1 MRFGE
6 PHWLWLLALLPLL
19 AVGLTLALR
28 RRGRALRAWCD
39 DGLLVRMVPDRAPR
53 VPWLRAG
60 LVVLAAAFLVLAAA
74 RPQVGSRVLA
84 VERKG
89 IDLMVALDLSES
101 MRAEDLRPDRLTRAK
116 QGVESLLDR
125 LRGDRVGLVGFAGDA
140 FVQCPL
146 TLDYAAARMFLR
158 LMTPEMIP
166 VPGTDLGAAIRSA
179 VKSFDPKER
188 KYKALVLVT
197 DGEDHGRDLEAA
209 VREAK
214 EQGVRVFAVGIG
226 SEKGEPIPQRSA
238 AGEVRDYKR
247 ARDGDVVMTRLDA
260 ATLRK
265 ICDDTGGR
273 YFDGNA
279 GGLALD
285 RLYGEISGM
294 EQKEQKGGIAVQ
306 YDDRYGYF
314 AAAAFLLLAVES
326 MLAERRRAGN
336 GRRRSRTARRER
348 AGLGLLVAL
357 FASSLLL
364 ASGAPAVGAATGDP
378 GGRAYR
384 KGDYA
389 AARDA
394 YAAYAREH
402 PDDPRGEYNLGT
414 ALNRAGEMPPAQES
428 FLRAVRSSD
437 PKLRAAALYNL
448 GNTRVKAGDLPGAA
462 EAYEMALR
470 QRPDDRDAKY
480 NLELVR
486 ALMQQQPPDSSGQK
500 QQQQKKKN
508 DGRQDQKNQEKQQ
521 NQQGKQDQQ
530 DQKDQKDQQSQE
542 DQKNQQN
549 QQQQQQDQQDKK
561 QDQQQQPDQQQAQE
575 GQQGA
580 DSTEAPSQADMQ
592 PLKITP
598 EQARRILDGLAQQE
612 MTLQQERLR
621 ARSRPLKVEKDW

>member
-19 AVGLTLALR
+19 VVGLTVALR
-28 RRGRALRAWCD
+28 RRERALRDWCD
-39 DGLLVRMVPDRAPR
+39 DGLLARMVPDRAPR

-116 QGVESLLDR
+116 QGVESLFDR

-158 LMTPEMIP
+158 LMSPEMIP
-166 VPGTDLGAAIRSA
+166 VPGTDLGAAIRAA

-188 KYKALVLVT
+188 KYKAMVLVT
-197 DGEDHGRDLEAA
+197 DGEDHGRNLDAA

-247 ARDGDVVMTRLDA
+247 SRDGEVVMTRLDPT
-260 ATLRK
+260 TLRK

-294 EQKEQKGGIAVQ
+294 DQKEQKGGIAMQ
-306 YDDRYGYF
+306 YEDRYGYF

-326 MLAERRRAGN
+326 MLAERRKAGN
-336 GRRRSRTARRER
+336 GRRRSRTVKPEQ
-348 AGLGLLVAL
+348 AGLGLLAL
-357 FASSLLL
+357 AFASSLLL
-364 ASGAPAVGAATGDP
+364 ASTALAAGSPGGDP

-402 PDDPRGEYNLGT
+402 PEDPRGEYNLGT

-428 FLRAVRSSD
+428 FLRAVRSPD

-470 QRPDDRDAKY
+470 SRPDDRDAKF

-486 ALMQQQPPDSSGQK
+486 ALMQQQPPDSSGK
-500 QQQQKKKN
+500 NQQQKK
-508 DGRQDQKNQEKQQ
+508 DGKQDQKNQDQKQD
-521 NQQGKQDQQ
+521 QQGKQDQKDPKDQQ
-530 DQKDQKDQQSQE
+530 DQKSQE
-542 DQKNQQN
+542 DKQDQQN
-549 QQQQQQDQQDKK
+549 QQQSQQPDQQKQDQQDQQQDQQ
-561 QDQQQQPDQQQAQE
+561 QQQAQD

-580 DSTEAPSQADMQ
+580 DSTDAPSPADMQ
-592 PLKITP
+592 PLKVTP

-612 MTLQQERLR
+612 MTLQEERLR

>member
-1 MRFGE
+1 
-6 PHWLWLLALLPLL
+6 LLPLL
-19 AVGLTLALR
+19 AVGLILALR
-28 RRGRALRAWCD
+28 RRDRALRAWCD
-39 DGLLVRMVPDRAPR
+39 EGLLVRMVPDRTPR
-53 VPWLRAG
+53 APWLRAG

-74 RPQVGSRVLA
+74 RPQVGSRVLS

-116 QGVESLLDR
+116 QGVESLFDR

-158 LMTPEMIP
+158 LMSPEMIP

-197 DGEDHGRDLEAA
+197 DGEDHGRDLDSA

-247 ARDGDVVMTRLDA
+247 SRDGEVVMTRLDA

-306 YDDRYGYF
+306 YEDRYGYF
-314 AAAAFLLLAVES
+314 AAATFLLLAVES

-336 GRRRSRTARRER
+336 GRQRSRAVRRDR
-348 AGLGLLVAL
+348 AGLGLLVVV

-364 ASGAPAVGAATGDP
+364 ARTAPAFGALAGDP
-378 GGRAYR
+378 GGRAYG

-414 ALNRAGEMPPAQES
+414 ALSRAGEMPPAEES
-428 FLRAVRSSD
+428 FLRAVRSSN

-448 GNTRVKAGDLPGAA
+448 GNTRVKTGDLPGAA

-470 QRPDDRDAKY
+470 QRPDDRDAKF
-480 NLELVR
+480 NLELIR

-500 QQQQKKKN
+500 QQQKKK
-508 DGRQDQKNQEKQQ
+508 DGGKQDQKNQDKQQ
-521 NQQGKQDQQ
+521 NQQGKQDQKEQKSQQ
-530 DQKDQKDQQSQE
+530 DKKDQEGGKDQQ
-542 DQKNQQN
+542 DQ
-549 QQQQQQDQQDKK
+549 QQQQQQDK
-561 QDQQQQPDQQQAQE
+561 QQQQQDQQQAQE

-580 DSTEAPSQADMQ
+580 DSTGAPSPADMQ

>member
-6 PHWLWLLALLPLL
+6 PHWFWLLALLPLL

-28 RRGRALRAWCD
+28 RRERALRAWCGE
-39 DGLLVRMVPDRAPR
+39 GLLVRMVPDRASR

-60 LVVLAAAFLVLAAA
+60 LVVSSSAFLVLAAA

-166 VPGTDLGAAIRSA
+166 VPGTDLGAAILSA

-247 ARDGDVVMTRLDA
+247 ARDGEVVMTRLDA
-260 ATLRK
+260 TTLRK

-306 YDDRYGYF
+306 YEDRYGYF

-326 MLAERRRAGN
+326 MLAERRRAGK

-348 AGLGLLVAL
+348 AGPSLLVAV

-364 ASGAPAVGAATGDP
+364 AHSALAAGPLAGDP

-414 ALNRAGEMPPAQES
+414 ALNRAGEMPPAEES
-428 FLRAVRSSD
+428 FLRAVRSPD

-462 EAYEMALR
+462 EAYEMSLR

-480 NLELVR
+480 NLELIR

-500 QQQQKKKN
+500 QQQQQKKKD
-508 DGRQDQKNQEKQQ
+508 DGKQDRKNQDKQQ
-521 NQQGKQDQQ
+521 NPQGKQDQQ
-530 DQKDQKDQQSQE
+530 DQKDQKDPQ
-542 DQKNQQN
+542 DQKDQQDK
-549 QQQQQQDQQDKK
+549 QKDQQPGSRDEKQQQQQDR
-561 QDQQQQPDQQQAQE
+561 QQAQE

-580 DSTEAPSQADMQ
+580 DSTGARSPADMQ
-592 PLKITP
+592 PIKISP
-598 EQARRILDGLAQQE
+598 EQARRILDGLSQQE

>member
-19 AVGLTLALR
+19 AVGLILALR
-28 RRGRALRAWCD
+28 RRDRALRAWCD
-39 DGLLVRMVPDRAPR
+39 EGLLVRMVPDRTPR
-53 VPWLRAG
+53 ALWLRAG

-74 RPQVGSRVLA
+74 RPQVGSRVLSI
-84 VERKG
+84 ERKG

-116 QGVESLLDR
+116 QGVESLFDR

-158 LMTPEMIP
+158 LMSPEMIP

-197 DGEDHGRDLEAA
+197 DGEDHGRDLDSA

-247 ARDGDVVMTRLDA
+247 SRDGEVVMTRLDA

-306 YDDRYGYF
+306 YEDRYGYF

-336 GRRRSRTARRER
+336 GRQRSRAVRRDR
-348 AGLGLLVAL
+348 AGLGLLIVV

-364 ASGAPAVGAATGDP
+364 ARTAPAFGALAGDP
-378 GGRAYR
+378 GGRAYG

-414 ALNRAGEMPPAQES
+414 ALNRAGEMPPAEES
-428 FLRAVRSSD
+428 FLRAVRSSN

-448 GNTRVKAGDLPGAA
+448 GNTRVKTGDLPGAA

-470 QRPDDRDAKY
+470 QRPDDRDAKF
-480 NLELVR
+480 NLELIR

-500 QQQQKKKN
+500 QQQKKK
-508 DGRQDQKNQEKQQ
+508 DGGKQDQKNQDKQQ
-521 NQQGKQDQQ
+521 NQQGKQDQ
-530 DQKDQKDQQSQE
+530 KDQKSQQDKKDQEAGKDQQ
-542 DQKNQQN
+542 D
-549 QQQQQQDQQDKK
+549 QQQQQQDE
-561 QDQQQQPDQQQAQE
+561 QQQQQDQQQAQE

-580 DSTEAPSQADMQ
+580 DSTGAPSQADMQ

>member
-19 AVGLTLALR
+19 AVGLILALR
-28 RRGRALRAWCD
+28 RRERALRAWCD
-39 DGLLVRMVPDRAPR
+39 EGLLVRMVPDRSSQA
-53 VPWLRAG
+53 PWLRGG
-60 LVVLAAAFLVLAAA
+60 LVVLATAFLVLAAA

-116 QGVESLLDR
+116 QGVESLFDR

-179 VKSFDPKER
+179 VKAFDPKER
-188 KYKALVLVT
+188 KYKAMVLVT
-197 DGEDHGRDLEAA
+197 DGEDHGRGLEAA

-226 SEKGEPIPQRSA
+226 SEKGEPIPQRGV

-247 ARDGDVVMTRLDA
+247 AGDGEVVMTRLDP

-306 YDDRYGYF
+306 YEDRYGYF
-314 AAAAFLLLAVES
+314 AAAAFLLLAAES
-326 MLAERRRAGN
+326 MMAERRRTGS
-336 GRRRSRTARRER
+336 GRRRSRTARRNR
-348 AGLGLLVAL
+348 IGLGLLVTV
-357 FASSLLL
+357 FGSSLLL
-364 ASGAPAVGAATGDP
+364 SHPPPAVGALGGDP
-378 GGRAYR
+378 GGRAYG

-428 FLRAVRSSD
+428 FLRAVRGPD

-470 QRPDDRDAKY
+470 QRPGDSDAKF

-486 ALMQQQPPDSSGQK
+486 ALMQQQPPDSSGK
-500 QQQQKKKN
+500 NQQQKK
-508 DGRQDQKNQEKQQ
+508 DGKQDQKN
-521 NQQGKQDQQ
+521 
-530 DQKDQKDQQSQE
+530 KDQKDQQDQKSQE
-542 DQKNQQN
+542 DKK
-549 QQQQQQDQQDKK
+549 DQQSRQ
-561 QDQQQQPDQQQAQE
+561 QDQQQQQAQD

-580 DSTEAPSQADMQ
+580 DSTDAPSQADMQ

-598 EQARRILDGLAQQE
+598 EQARQILNGLAQQE

>member
-19 AVGLTLALR
+19 AVGLILALR
-28 RRGRALRAWCD
+28 RRDRALRAWCD
-39 DGLLVRMVPDRAPR
+39 EGLLVRMVPDRTPR
-53 VPWLRAG
+53 ALWLRAG

-74 RPQVGSRVLA
+74 RPQVGSRVLS

-125 LRGDRVGLVGFAGDA
+125 LRGDRIGLVGFAGDA

-158 LMTPEMIP
+158 LMSPEMIP

-197 DGEDHGRDLEAA
+197 DGEDHGRDLDSA

-247 ARDGDVVMTRLDA
+247 SRDGEVVMTRLDA

-306 YDDRYGYF
+306 YEDRYGYF

-336 GRRRSRTARRER
+336 GRQRSRAVRRDR
-348 AGLGLLVAL
+348 AGLGLLIVV

-364 ASGAPAVGAATGDP
+364 ARTAPAFGALAGDP
-378 GGRAYR
+378 GGRAYG

-414 ALNRAGEMPPAQES
+414 ALNRAGEMPPAEES
-428 FLRAVRSSD
+428 FLRAVRSSN

-448 GNTRVKAGDLPGAA
+448 GNTRVKTGDLPGAA

-470 QRPDDRDAKY
+470 QRPDDRDAKF
-480 NLELVR
+480 NLELIR

-500 QQQQKKKN
+500 QQQKKK
-508 DGRQDQKNQEKQQ
+508 DGGKQDQKNQDKQQ
-521 NQQGKQDQQ
+521 NQQGKQDQ
-530 DQKDQKDQQSQE
+530 KDQKSQQDKKDQEAGKDQQ
-542 DQKNQQN
+542 D
-549 QQQQQQDQQDKK
+549 QQQQQQDE
-561 QDQQQQPDQQQAQE
+561 QQQQQDQQQAQE

-580 DSTEAPSQADMQ
+580 DSTGAPSQADMQ